1 MTHLFDTSAVLA
13 GLLDENGA
21 ARVDELL
28 ADPDVVVGVSALTL
42 FEVGTAAFRQTGSWE
57 LAEKA
62 VEKTVSTV
70 AVVVPLTSEIV
81 RLALELRAGASSR
94 IATVDCAIAATAVWH
109 GATLVHRDPH
119 FDALSASRLAQEAL
133 PDKT

>member
-1 MTHLFDTSAVLA
+1 MTHLFDTSATLA
-13 GLLDENGA
+13 GPLDENGA

-28 ADPDVVVGVSALTL
+28 ADPDVVVGISVLTL

-57 LAEKA
+57 LAEK
-62 VEKTVSTV
+62 TVSTV
-70 AVVVPLTSEIV
+70 AEVVPLTGEIV
-81 RLALELRAGASSR
+81 RLALELRAGASDR
-94 IATVDCAIAATAVWH
+94 IATVDCAIAATAMWH

-119 FDALSASRLAQEAL
+119 FAALPASRLAQEAL

>member
-1 MTHLFDTSAVLA
+1 MTHLFDTSATLA

-28 ADPDVVVGVSALTL
+28 ADPSVVVGVSVLTL

-57 LAEKA
+57 LAEQT
-62 VEKTVSTV
+62 VEKTVATV
-70 AVVVPLTSEIV
+70 AEVVPLTSEIV
-81 RLALELRAGASSR
+81 RLALELRAQASAR
-94 IATVDCAIAATAVWH
+94 IATVDCVIAASAVWH

-119 FDALSASRLAQEAL
+119 FAALPAARLAQEAL
-133 PDKT
+133 PDKG